1 MRLLRCS
8 VLQRMFGIKGIW
20 QAEVEYF
27 LPVQMCHMR
36 VNEKYRVWH
45 DFCHQDDAR
54 MAQTNIN
61 HIDGYS
67 QGPSTLCK
75 YQPGDLVPGLNVGGW
90 HDAGDYD
97 LRVESQAGQKP
108 ISSLWLV
115 RISVPTG
122 TRTSID
128 FEKRIVEIHQPDGKN
143 DLLQQ
148 VENGALTVVAGWK
161 ALGRLYR
168 ILCPT
173 VRQYAH
179 LGDASALTDHVS
191 GTADDRWVFTE
202 DNPGRELQ
210 VAAWLA
216 GISRVLKGHND
227 TLAADCLE
235 IARELFKITRCD
247 NNWILTTKVHA
258 AVELYLATKEA
269 GYRDFVLQQQDFI
282 CKNIR
287 QTGWFIGRF
296 DQAVGNVRFSKAIRK
311 ALPELQAI
319 RSIAVKPRMECHTT
333 EVTVLPVHGSL
344 SIWAITTVIYAA
356 YPDLFTP
363 DYIFNAVQY
372 LLGMHPGRNQAA
384 FVTVGAET
392 MKAAYGVNRADWSY
406 IPGGVSPGTNLIRP
420 DLPELLHFR
429 SCGRKVSIA
438 WVDMLRGLC
447 IWYWRLIKY

>member
-1 MRLLRCS
+1 M
-8 VLQRMFGIKGIW
+8 VIPAADM
-20 QAEVEYF
+20 
-27 LPVQMCHMR
+27 PVDNTKTGPPRQSTLYIPARR
-36 VNEKYRVWH
+36 VNIVWH
-45 DFCHQDDAR
+45 SNR
-54 MAQTNIN
+54 PVLVNTNPNNTATSAHFWNNNI
-61 HIDGYS
+61 
-67 QGPSTLCK
+67 PR
-75 YQPGDLVPGLNVGGW
+75 VVGG
-90 HDAGDYD
+90 HGI
-97 LRVESQAGQKP
+97 RFRG
-108 ISSLWLV
+108 IGWLCFA
-115 RISVPTG
+115 R
-122 TRTSID
+122 R
-128 FEKRIVEIHQPDGKN
+128 
-143 DLLQQ
+143 
-148 VENGALTVVAGWK
+148 
-161 ALGRLYR
+161 
-168 ILCPT
+168 
-173 VRQYAH
+173 
-179 LGDASALTDHVS
+179 VS

-311 ALPELQAI
+311 ALPELQAMYQEYSSKTPYGVPHDRGN
-319 RSIAVKPRMECHTT
+319 RSS
-333 EVTVLPVHGSL
+333 GSWEPQHL
-344 SIWAITTVIYAA
+344 GYNYCYLHAA
-356 YPDLFTP
+356 YPDLFAP

-384 FVTVGAET
+384 FVTGVGAET

-420 DLPELLHFR
+420 DLPELLHFPFLWQEGEYCLGGHATWFMYMVLA
-429 SCGRKVSIA
+429 SQKILNGNEQ
-438 WVDMLRGLC
+438 
-447 IWYWRLIKY
+447 